1 MPDSVV
7 DRETLTAAVERA
19 CRAPSLHNSQPWR
32 WVAEG
37 ALLHLFAEPDRV
49 GRATDHTGREV
60 LISCGAVLDHLHVVM
75 AGAGWQTFVDRL
87 PDPNH
92 LNHLATV
99 GFSRAAFVTDGARSR
114 AEAVMRRRTD
124 RLPFTPPE
132 HWNEVEP
139 VLRAAVDTSAADL
152 DVLDDDARSQL
163 AEASRLSE
171 AVRRYDS
178 SYHAELR
185 WWTNQE
191 GPQGIP
197 PTSLPTQEEGS
208 RVDVSRSSFPS
219 GAAAAPG
226 AGIERDH
233 ARVLVLSTYDDS
245 RLRALRCGEELS
257 KVLLEC
263 TLAGLATC
271 TLTHMIEGQQQPR
284 SGAPAHRTQVTAAA
298 ADPSRHSASHR
309 AIRADHT
316 APTGGRRAAIPAVAR
331 RTPAVSAERVGASC
345 GAGLSAS

>member
-124 RLPFTPPE
+124 RLPFAPPE

-233 ARVLVLSTYDDS
+233 GRVLVLSTYDDS

-271 TLTHMIEGQQQPR
+271 TLTHMIEVNSSREVVRRLTGRR
-284 SGAPAHRTQVTAAA
+284 SLPQLL
-298 ADPSRHSASHR
+298 
-309 AIRADHT
+309 IRAGT
-316 APTGGRRAAIPAVAR
+316 APVTERSEPITPRRPVADVLCR
-331 RTPAVSAERVGASC
+331 RPRETAQ
-345 GAGLSAS
+345 